1 MFHKLHT
8 SLSLLMS
15 LRCLRL
21 SSSLLCSFEDIF
33 TSRRFVLCLQGATSQ
48 TPTAKDP
55 GSREGSGGNKQLER
69 CSLEPRSGKGMELKF
84 QREREEP
91 EVGW

>member
-1 MFHKLHT
+1 MLHKPHT
-8 SLSLLMS
+8 SLSLLTS

-21 SSSLLCSFEDIF
+21 SSSLFCCFEDMF
-33 TSRRFVLCLQGATSQ
+33 TCRRFILRLQGPTSQ

-69 CSLEPRSGKGMELKF
+69 YSLVPRSGKGMELKF